1 MIKNDIDA
9 EFAEVEL
16 EHIHKMREKDKKNE
30 NK

>member
-9 EFAEVEL
+9 EFAKGEL
-16 EHIHKMREKDKKNE
+16 EHIRKMREEDNT

>member
-9 EFAEVEL
+9 EFAKGEL
-16 EHIHKMREKDKKNE
+16 EHIHKMREEDKKYE

>member
-9 EFAEVEL
+9 EFAKGEL
-16 EHIHKMREKDKKNE
+16 EHIHRMREKDNT